1 MGYRWLGA
9 FCVLAG
15 TRQFFYFMT
24 PEEQAKKIE
33 EIYNE
38 AIKKL
43 EVLGQERANLVNER
57 QGAIRGYIKD
67 LETKKVDAIRAS
79 LGLSAN

>member
-1 MGYRWLGA
+1 
-9 FCVLAG
+9 
-15 TRQFFYFMT
+15 MT

>member
-1 MGYRWLGA
+1 
-9 FCVLAG
+9 
-15 TRQFFYFMT
+15 MT

-38 AIKKL
+38 AIEKL
-43 EVLGQERANLVNER
+43 NVLAQERSNLVKKR
-57 QGAIRGYIKD
+57 QDAVRGYIKD

-79 LGLSAN
+79 LGLSTN

>member
-1 MGYRWLGA
+1 
-9 FCVLAG
+9 
-15 TRQFFYFMT
+15 MT

-43 EVLGQERANLVNER
+43 DALAKEREKLVKERADI
-57 QGAIRGYIKD
+57 IRGYIKE
-67 LETKKVDAIRAS
+67 LEDKKVEAIRAS
-79 LGLSAN
+79 LGLLNNKK

>member
-1 MGYRWLGA
+1 
-9 FCVLAG
+9 
-15 TRQFFYFMT
+15 MT

-38 AIKKL
+38 AMRKL
-43 EVLGQERANLVNER
+43 EVLAQERNNLVKER
-57 QGAIRGYIKD
+57 QETIRGYIKD

-79 LGLSAN
+79 LGL

>member
-1 MGYRWLGA
+1 
-9 FCVLAG
+9 
-15 TRQFFYFMT
+15 MT

-43 EVLGQERANLVNER
+43 EELGKQRQEIVS
-57 QGAIRGYIKD
+57 GYVKE
-67 LETKKVDAIRAS
+67 LEDQKINAIRAS
-79 LGLSAN
+79 LGLIDSNN

>member
-1 MGYRWLGA
+1 
-9 FCVLAG
+9 
-15 TRQFFYFMT
+15 MT

-43 EVLGQERANLVNER
+43 EVLGQERANLVSER

-67 LETKKVDAIRAS
+67 LETKKGRRRAR
-79 LGLSAN
+79 LGDRKRQAAFYGHL

>member
-1 MGYRWLGA
+1 
-9 FCVLAG
+9 
-15 TRQFFYFMT
+15 
-24 PEEQAKKIE
+24 
-33 EIYNE
+33 
-38 AIKKL
+38 
-43 EVLGQERANLVNER
+43 VLGQERANLVNER

>member
-1 MGYRWLGA
+1 
-9 FCVLAG
+9 
-15 TRQFFYFMT
+15 MT

-43 EVLGQERANLVNER
+43 GELGAERKE
-57 QGAIRGYIKD
+57 IISSYIKE
-67 LETKKVDAIRAS
+67 LESQKVNAIRAS
-79 LGLSAN
+79 LGL

>member
-1 MGYRWLGA
+1 
-9 FCVLAG
+9 
-15 TRQFFYFMT
+15 MT

-33 EIYNE
+33 EIYNG

-57 QGAIRGYIKD
+57 QGAIRGYNKD

-79 LGLSAN
+79 LGLSTN